1 MVWEEY
7 LTMLAL
13 GGANKVKLQ
22 GMKDKLENPLLFGQ
36 DLYPRTKDSSSTW

>member
-7 LTMLAL
+7 LTILAF
-13 GGANKVKLQ
+13 GEANGVKLQ

-36 DLYPRTKDSSSTW
+36 DLYLRTKDCSST